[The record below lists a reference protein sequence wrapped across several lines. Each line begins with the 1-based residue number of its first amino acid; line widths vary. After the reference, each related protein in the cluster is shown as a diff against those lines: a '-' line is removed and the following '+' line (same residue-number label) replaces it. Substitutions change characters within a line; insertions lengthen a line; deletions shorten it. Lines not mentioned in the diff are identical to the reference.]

1 MLKKMDHVFVPKL
14 LLLNKDDVFVEI
26 KSIYKKINVMHVHF
40 GVLNALA
47 QVFHVLLIRSDFI

>member
-1 MLKKMDHVFVPKL
+1 MDHVFVPKL